1 MAKADILKPDT
12 FYLYIFPRKFHA
24 YIPNMSPFGMKV
36 ETWLRL
42 NNVKYEVSVDRR
54 EVSCMQLIEL

>member
-1 MAKADILKPDT
+1 
-12 FYLYIFPRKFHA
+12 
-24 YIPNMSPFGMKV
+24 MSPFGMKV